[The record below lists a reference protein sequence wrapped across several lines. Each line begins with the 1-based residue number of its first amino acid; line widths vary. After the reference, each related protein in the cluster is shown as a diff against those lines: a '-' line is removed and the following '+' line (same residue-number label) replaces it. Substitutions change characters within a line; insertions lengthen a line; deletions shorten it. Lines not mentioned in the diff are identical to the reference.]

1 MADPVWLLVMF
12 DLPVASRHQRKAA
25 NDYRE
30 MLYEKGFSRVQFS
43 VYAKYLINATGM
55 RTLLPTLRGMIPD
68 EGEVRILR
76 LTDEQWSTMY
86 RYYGA
91 EEVEPEGLP
100 TQLVLIYDIRKCA
113 IQSQ

>member
-12 DLPVASRHQRKAA
+12 DLPVASRQQRKAA
-25 NDYRE
+25 HDYRE
-30 MLYEKGFSRVQFS
+30 MLHEKGFSRIQFS
-43 VYAKYLINATGM
+43 VYAKYLINATGV
-55 RTLLPTLRGMIPD
+55 RTLLPILRGMIPA

-91 EEVEPEGLP
+91 EAVEPEGVP
-100 TQLVLIYDIRKCA
+100 TQLVLIYDAKNERPRV
-113 IQSQ
+113 